1 MGRVSDMEPHTR
13 SPTPLTPL
21 RPPLLRYKSDIKQL
35 VDQIHKELRK
45 VGQTVGVGEAS
56 GRRSGGHAPSELV
69 DFLSSVCVTDNR
81 GHEDVQCWVAQLM
94 CGLVSEGV
102 DPHNSSLIYHLRLL
116 ADKGPDGRLKATSV
130 QISTA
135 TLGKLRPAYRHDAE
149 REPDEEDETYARDAS
164 NSRVTATT
172 PPLLPFTTYFPTGTS
187 ETPSMRS
194 SMRPTARSSSAGAQ
208 L

>member
-1 MGRVSDMEPHTR
+1 M
-13 SPTPLTPL
+13 
-21 RPPLLRYKSDIKQL
+21 
-35 VDQIHKELRK
+35 
-45 VGQTVGVGEAS
+45 GQTVGVGEAS

-116 ADKGPDGRLKATSV
+116 ADKGADGRLKATSV

-164 NSRVTATT
+164 NLRVAATT
-172 PPLLPFTTYFPTGTS
+172 PPLSPLTS
-187 ETPSMRS
+187 LQVR
-194 SMRPTARSSSAGAQ
+194 ARRRRRDHR
-208 L
+208 

>member
-1 MGRVSDMEPHTR
+1 MNASQTSRLTRAAPHHSPR
-13 SPTPLTPL
+13 SSLHY
-21 RPPLLRYKSDIKQL
+21 RYKSDIKQL

-172 PPLLPFTTYFPTGTS
+172 PPLSPLITS
-187 ETPSMRS
+187 LQVR
-194 SMRPTARSSSAGAQ
+194 ARRRR
-208 L
+208 

>member
-1 MGRVSDMEPHTR
+1 M
-13 SPTPLTPL
+13 
-21 RPPLLRYKSDIKQL
+21 
-35 VDQIHKELRK
+35 
-45 VGQTVGVGEAS
+45 GQTVGVGEAS

-116 ADKGPDGRLKATSV
+116 ADKGADGRLKATSV

-149 REPDEEDETYARDAS
+149 REPDEEDETYERDAS
-164 NSRVTATT
+164 NS
-172 PPLLPFTTYFPTGTS
+172 
-187 ETPSMRS
+187 
-194 SMRPTARSSSAGAQ
+194 
-208 L
+208 

>member
-1 MGRVSDMEPHTR
+1 VLLKQLPSGWN
-13 SPTPLTPL
+13 
-21 RPPLLRYKSDIKQL
+21 PPVIEVFDALMRRGEGGEEAGKQLYKSDIKQL

-45 VGQTVGVGEAS
+45 VGQTVGVGEAG

-116 ADKGPDGRLKATSV
+116 ADKGADGRLKATSV

-135 TLGKLRPAYRHDAE
+135 TLGKLRRHVLGDDHGYRLTMTLQLVLVPAGRG
-149 REPDEEDETYARDAS
+149 REHRQHRLKRRLRLGIVDLGKS
-164 NSRVTATT
+164 
-172 PPLLPFTTYFPTGTS
+172 
-187 ETPSMRS
+187 
-194 SMRPTARSSSAGAQ
+194 
-208 L
+208 

>member
-1 MGRVSDMEPHTR
+1 M
-13 SPTPLTPL
+13 
-21 RPPLLRYKSDIKQL
+21 
-35 VDQIHKELRK
+35 
-45 VGQTVGVGEAS
+45 
-56 GRRSGGHAPSELV
+56 
-69 DFLSSVCVTDNR
+69 TDNR

-164 NSRVTATT
+164 NSSDCHHATS
-172 PPLLPFTTYFPTGTS
+172 LTTYFPTGTS
-187 ETPSMRS
+187 ATPSMRS

>member
-1 MGRVSDMEPHTR
+1 MLLKQLPSGWNPPVIEVFDALMRRGEGGEEAGKQLYDGTRLVHRASHAQPQTPH
-13 SPTPLTPL
+13 PAPLH
-21 RPPLLRYKSDIKQL
+21 PPLLRYKSDIKQL

-116 ADKGPDGRLKATSV
+116 ADKGADGRLKATSV

-164 NSRVTATT
+164 N
-172 PPLLPFTTYFPTGTS
+172 
-187 ETPSMRS
+187 
-194 SMRPTARSSSAGAQ
+194 
-208 L
+208 

>member
-1 MGRVSDMEPHTR
+1 MLLKQLPSGWNPPVIEVFDALMRRGEGGEEAGKQLYDGRVSDVAPHPR
-13 SPTPLTPL
+13 RPTPLTLL

-164 NSRVTATT
+164 NS
-172 PPLLPFTTYFPTGTS
+172 
-187 ETPSMRS
+187 
-194 SMRPTARSSSAGAQ
+194 
-208 L
+208 